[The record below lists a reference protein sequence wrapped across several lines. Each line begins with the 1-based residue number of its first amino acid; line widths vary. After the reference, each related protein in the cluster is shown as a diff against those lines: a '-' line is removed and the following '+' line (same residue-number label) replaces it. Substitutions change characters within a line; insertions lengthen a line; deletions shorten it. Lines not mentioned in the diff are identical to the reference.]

1 MRDRPELTADPL
13 SDVLAML
20 EVSSGD
26 PVRVEAGGAWALHFP
41 AYDYLKFLVQLEGSL
56 WLQVDGDP
64 EPQRLD
70 PGDCMVLRDGRAYVA
85 GSDLAAPVADGP
97 LHFSRLPD
105 TGNVVRW
112 GDAPW
117 VVMLGGRF
125 GFDQAQRELLDTLMP
140 ANLVVRAASASAP
153 ALRAVL
159 DLLAQETQSPQAG
172 QRLVA
177 RSLAWLALVAALRAR
192 PASSDGW
199 LGALADSKIGSVLK
213 LLHAAPARRWTLQ
226 ELAAEVGMSRSALVQ
241 RFRAK
246 TGMAPLNY
254 LLHWRMRLA
263 RYALRKDE
271 VTVATLAYR
280 LGYASESAFSAA
292 FKRVT
297 GLAPAH
303 YRRAPPKEAA

>member
-1 MRDRPELTADPL
+1 MRDRPEPTADPL

-26 PVRVEAGGAWALHFP
+26 PVRVEAGGAWSLRFP
-41 AYDYLKFLVQLEGSL
+41 AYDYLKFLVQLEGTL
-56 WLQVDGDP
+56 WLQVDGDL

-70 PGDCMVLRDGRAYVA
+70 PGDCMVLRDGRAYVV
-85 GSDLAAPVADGP
+85 GCDLASPAADGP
-97 LHFSRLPD
+97 LHFSRAPNI
-105 TGNVVRW
+105 GNVVRW
-112 GDAPW
+112 GEAPF
-117 VVMLGGRF
+117 VVTVGGRF
-125 GFDQAQRELLDTLMP
+125 GFDQAQRELLDTVMP
-140 ANLVVRAASASAP
+140 SNLLVRAASASAP

-159 DLLAQETQSPQAG
+159 DLLAQETQGGRAG

-177 RSLAWLALVAALRAR
+177 RSLAYLALVAALRAR
-192 PASSDGW
+192 QSSSDGW
-199 LGALADSKIGSVLK
+199 LGALGDSKIGGVLK
-213 LLHAAPARRWTLQ
+213 LLHGAPARRWTLQ

-241 RFRAK
+241 RFRDK

-263 RYALRKDE
+263 RDSLRKDD
-271 VTVATLAYR
+271 VAVATLAYR

-303 YRRAPPKEAA
+303 YRRRRG